1 MAENNNLSLFPGWRT
16 VQKIGTGSFG
26 SVYEIEREL
35 FGATE
40 RAALKV
46 ISIPKNNSE
55 IDELYSNGFDEAGVK
70 EHFDSV
76 LEGVVREYQI
86 MSEMKGHTNIVY
98 CDDIH
103 YVPKKD
109 GIGWNIFIKMELLT
123 PLSKALDED
132 ITEEDT
138 VRLGKDLCSALILCK
153 SRNILHRDIK
163 PQNVFV
169 SKDGDFKLGD
179 FGIAKVAE
187 YNTVGTRIGT
197 FHYMAPEVFNCEPY
211 GHAAD
216 IYSLG
221 LVLYWMLNE
230 RRVPF
235 VPLPPETPTVKE
247 MEEALMLRVGGKPLP
262 PPAHGSPAL
271 KKIVLK
277 ACAFEPADRYTSA
290 EELLADLSSLY
301 SPQMPA
307 RHDPAKKAKGRS
319 ITRLLPVIG
328 ITIGI
333 LLFYGFFALRDRK
346 QNTPVPS
353 EPPLAVP
360 SPLIST
366 PPDGPSDLPPVQ
378 PSSAP
383 VSTPA
388 GGGIPGQIGP
398 QSEGAIETFYQLLR
412 EGKLDDALLWMD
424 RYQSTA
430 PVQPGYRQW
439 IESYFPYCGEW
450 KLYQGDT
457 SLIAYSAGH
466 SESLSRIRSF
476 VTMEGQTATIH
487 LTDPDGKEYISL
499 DSPLGE
505 TNFSLTTDRS
515 RYYVR
520 INQLGH
526 FTYLQ
531 YSGDRSDTPS
541 SSCEYQTIA
550 PEEIPVQSP
559 QIFNP

>member
-1 MAENNNLSLFPGWRT
+1 MAENNNLSLFPGWKT
-16 VQKIGTGSFG
+16 VKKIGTGSFG

-35 FGATE
+35 FGKTE
-40 RAALKV
+40 TAALKV
-46 ISIPKNNSE
+46 ISIPKSNSE
-55 IDELYSNGFDEAGVK
+55 IEELYSNGFDEAGVK

-123 PLSKALDED
+123 PLSKALED
-132 ITEEDT
+132 DISEEDT

-211 GHAAD
+211 GHSAD

-221 LVLYWMLNE
+221 LVMYWMLNE

-235 VPLPPETPTVKE
+235 VPLPPQTPTVKE
-247 MEEALMLRVGGKPLP
+247 MEDALMLRVGGKPLP

-277 ACAFEPADRYTSA
+277 ACAFELKDRYASA

-301 SPQMPA
+301 SSQT
-307 RHDPAKKAKGRS
+307 PAKHEPAVKAKGRS
-319 ITRLLPVIG
+319 LRRLLPVAA
-328 ITIGI
+328 ITLCI
-333 LLFYGFFALRDRK
+333 LLFYAFFVWRDTRK
-346 QNTPVPS
+346 N
-353 EPPLAVP
+353 
-360 SPLIST
+360 
-366 PPDGPSDLPPVQ
+366 
-378 PSSAP
+378 SSAP
-383 VSTPA
+383 PEVNPPIPSAAVSPPPD
-388 GGGIPGQIGP
+388 IPGPATPLPPAPPSDTPVTAQGEP
-398 QSEGAIETFYQLLR
+398 RSDGLMEAFYQLLR
-412 EGKLDDALLWMD
+412 EGKLIDALDWM
-424 RYQSTA
+424 SEHEGSA
-430 PVQPGYRQW
+430 PVQPSYRQW
-439 IESYFPYCGEW
+439 IEACLPFCGEW

-457 SLIAYSAGH
+457 SLIAYSAGIT
-466 SESLSRIRSF
+466 ESLKNIRSY
-476 VTMEGQTATIH
+476 VTIEGQTVTIH
-487 LTDPDGKEYISL
+487 LTDINGNEYVTL

-505 TNFSLTTDRS
+505 TNFSLIADRS

-520 INQLGH
+520 LNQLGH
-526 FTYLQ
+526 FTYLR
-531 YSGDRSDTPS
+531 YSGDLSDTPA
-541 SSCEYQTIA
+541 SSCEYQA
-550 PEEIPVQSP
+550 VIPADIP
-559 QIFNP
+559 QATVIP

>member
-1 MAENNNLSLFPGWRT
+1 MAENNNLSLFPGWKT
-16 VQKIGTGSFG
+16 VKKIGTGSFG

-35 FGATE
+35 FGKTE
-40 RAALKV
+40 TAALKV
-46 ISIPKNNSE
+46 ISIPKSNSE
-55 IDELYSNGFDEAGVK
+55 IEELYSNGFDEAGVK

-123 PLSKALDED
+123 PLSKALED
-132 ITEEDT
+132 DISEEDT

-211 GHAAD
+211 GHSAD

-221 LVLYWMLNE
+221 LVMYWMLNE

-235 VPLPPETPTVKE
+235 VPLPPQTPTVKE
-247 MEEALMLRVGGKPLP
+247 MEDVLMLRVGGKPLP

-277 ACAFEPADRYTSA
+277 ACAFELKDRYASA

-301 SPQMPA
+301 SSQT
-307 RHDPAKKAKGRS
+307 PAKHEPAVKAKGRS
-319 ITRLLPVIG
+319 LRRLLPVAA
-328 ITIGI
+328 ITLCI
-333 LLFYGFFALRDRK
+333 LLFYAFFVWRDSRK
-346 QNTPVPS
+346 N
-353 EPPLAVP
+353 
-360 SPLIST
+360 
-366 PPDGPSDLPPVQ
+366 
-378 PSSAP
+378 SSAP
-383 VSTPA
+383 PEVNPPIPSAAVSPPPD
-388 GGGIPGQIGP
+388 IPGPATPLPPAPPSDTPVTGQGEP
-398 QSEGAIETFYQLLR
+398 RPDGLMEAFYQLLR
-412 EGKLDDALLWMD
+412 EGKLTDALDWM
-424 RYQSTA
+424 SEHEGSA
-430 PVQPGYRQW
+430 PVQPSYRQW
-439 IESYFPYCGEW
+439 IEACLPFCGEW

-457 SLIAYSAGH
+457 SLIAYSAGIT
-466 SESLSRIRSF
+466 ESLKNILSY
-476 VTMEGQTATIH
+476 VTIEGQTVTIH
-487 LTDPDGKEYISL
+487 LTDMDGNEYVTL

-505 TNFSLTTDRS
+505 TNFSLIADRS

-520 INQLGH
+520 LNQLGH
-526 FTYLQ
+526 FTYLR
-531 YSGDRSDTPS
+531 YSGDLSDTPA
-541 SSCEYQTIA
+541 SSCEYQA
-550 PEEIPVQSP
+550 VIPADIP
-559 QIFNP
+559 QATATP

>member
-1 MAENNNLSLFPGWRT
+1 MAENNNLSLFPGWKT
-16 VQKIGTGSFG
+16 VKKIGTGSFG

-35 FGATE
+35 FGKTE
-40 RAALKV
+40 TAALKV
-46 ISIPKNNSE
+46 ISIPKSNSE
-55 IDELYSNGFDEAGVK
+55 IEELYSNGFDEAGVK

-123 PLSKALDED
+123 PLSKALED
-132 ITEEDT
+132 DISEEDT

-211 GHAAD
+211 GHSAD

-221 LVLYWMLNE
+221 LVMYWMLNE

-235 VPLPPETPTVKE
+235 VPLPPQTPTVKE
-247 MEEALMLRVGGKPLP
+247 MEDALMLRVGGKPLP

-277 ACAFEPADRYTSA
+277 ACAFELKDRYASA

-301 SPQMPA
+301 SSQT
-307 RHDPAKKAKGRS
+307 PAKHEPAVKAKGRS
-319 ITRLLPVIG
+319 LRRLLPVAA
-328 ITIGI
+328 ITLCI
-333 LLFYGFFALRDRK
+333 LLFYAFFVWRDSRE
-346 QNTPVPS
+346 NSSAPPEVNPPIPSAAVSPPPNIPWPATPVP
-353 EPPLAVP
+353 PAP
-360 SPLIST
+360 
-366 PPDGPSDLPPVQ
+366 PSDTPV
-378 PSSAP
+378 
-383 VSTPA
+383 T
-388 GGGIPGQIGP
+388 GQGEP
-398 QSEGAIETFYQLLR
+398 RSDGLMEAFYQLLR
-412 EGKLDDALLWMD
+412 EGKLTDALDWM
-424 RYQSTA
+424 SEHEGSA
-430 PVQPGYRQW
+430 PVQPSYRQW
-439 IESYFPYCGEW
+439 IEACLPFCGEW

-457 SLIAYSAGH
+457 SLIAYSAGIT
-466 SESLSRIRSF
+466 ESLKNIRSY
-476 VTMEGQTATIH
+476 VTIEGQTVTIH
-487 LTDPDGKEYISL
+487 LTDMDGNEYVTL

-505 TNFSLTTDRS
+505 TNFSLIADRS

-520 INQLGH
+520 LNQLGH
-526 FTYLQ
+526 FTYLR
-531 YSGDRSDTPS
+531 YSGDLSDTPA
-541 SSCEYQTIA
+541 SSCEYQA
-550 PEEIPVQSP
+550 VIPADIP
-559 QIFNP
+559 QATVIP

>member
-1 MAENNNLSLFPGWRT
+1 MAENNNLSLFPGWKT
-16 VQKIGTGSFG
+16 VKKIGTGSFG

-35 FGATE
+35 FGKTE
-40 RAALKV
+40 TAALKV
-46 ISIPKNNSE
+46 ISIPKSNSE
-55 IDELYSNGFDEAGVK
+55 IEELYSNGFDEAGVK

-123 PLSKALDED
+123 PLSKALED
-132 ITEEDT
+132 DISEEDT

-211 GHAAD
+211 GHSAD

-221 LVLYWMLNE
+221 LVMYWMLNE

-235 VPLPPETPTVKE
+235 VPLPPQTY
-247 MEEALMLRVGGKPLP
+247 A
-262 PPAHGSPAL
+262 
-271 KKIVLK
+271 
-277 ACAFEPADRYTSA
+277 SA

-301 SPQMPA
+301 SSQT
-307 RHDPAKKAKGRS
+307 PAKHEPAVKAKGRS
-319 ITRLLPVIG
+319 LRRLLPVAA
-328 ITIGI
+328 ITLCI
-333 LLFYGFFALRDRK
+333 LLFYAFFVWRDTRK
-346 QNTPVPS
+346 NP
-353 EPPLAVP
+353 
-360 SPLIST
+360 
-366 PPDGPSDLPPVQ
+366 
-378 PSSAP
+378 SAP
-383 VSTPA
+383 PEVSTPIPSA
-388 GGGIPGQIGP
+388 AVSPPPDIPGPATPLPPAPPSDTPVTGQGEP
-398 QSEGAIETFYQLLR
+398 RSDGLMEAFYQLLR
-412 EGKLDDALLWMD
+412 EGKLTDALDWM
-424 RYQSTA
+424 SEHEGSA
-430 PVQPGYRQW
+430 PVQPSYRQW
-439 IESYFPYCGEW
+439 IEASLPFCGEW

-457 SLIAYSAGH
+457 SLIAYSAGIT
-466 SESLSRIRSF
+466 ESLKNIRSY
-476 VTMEGQTATIH
+476 VTIEGQTVTIH
-487 LTDPDGKEYISL
+487 LTDINGNEYVTL

-505 TNFSLTTDRS
+505 TNFSLIADRS

-520 INQLGH
+520 LNQLGH
-526 FTYLQ
+526 FTYLR
-531 YSGDRSDTPS
+531 YSGDLSDTPA
-541 SSCEYQTIA
+541 SSCEYQA
-550 PEEIPVQSP
+550 VIPADIP
-559 QIFNP
+559 QATATP

>member
-1 MAENNNLSLFPGWRT
+1 MAENNNLSLFPGWKT
-16 VQKIGTGSFG
+16 VKKIGTGSFG

-35 FGATE
+35 FGKTE
-40 RAALKV
+40 TAALKV
-46 ISIPKNNSE
+46 ISIPKSNSE
-55 IDELYSNGFDEAGVK
+55 IEELYSNGFDEAGVK

-123 PLSKALDED
+123 PLSKALED
-132 ITEEDT
+132 DISEEDT

-211 GHAAD
+211 GHSAD

-221 LVLYWMLNE
+221 LVMYWMLNE

-235 VPLPPETPTVKE
+235 VPLPPQTPTVKE
-247 MEEALMLRVGGKPLP
+247 MEDALMLRVGGKPLP

-277 ACAFEPADRYTSA
+277 ACAFELKDRYASA

-301 SPQMPA
+301 SSQT
-307 RHDPAKKAKGRS
+307 PAKHEPAVKAKGRS
-319 ITRLLPVIG
+319 LRRLLPVAA
-328 ITIGI
+328 ITLCI
-333 LLFYGFFALRDRK
+333 LLFYAFFVWRDTRK
-346 QNTPVPS
+346 N
-353 EPPLAVP
+353 
-360 SPLIST
+360 
-366 PPDGPSDLPPVQ
+366 
-378 PSSAP
+378 SSAP
-383 VSTPA
+383 PEVNPPIPSAAVSPPPD
-388 GGGIPGQIGP
+388 IPGPATPLPPAPPSDTPVTGQGEP
-398 QSEGAIETFYQLLR
+398 RSDGLMEAFYQLLR
-412 EGKLDDALLWMD
+412 EGKLTDALDWM
-424 RYQSTA
+424 SEHKGSA
-430 PVQPGYRQW
+430 PAQPSYRQW
-439 IESYFPYCGEW
+439 IEACPPFCGEW

-457 SLIAYSAGH
+457 SLIAYSAGIT
-466 SESLSRIRSF
+466 ESLKNIRSY
-476 VTMEGQTATIH
+476 VTIEGQTVTIH
-487 LTDPDGKEYISL
+487 LTDMDGNEYVTL

-505 TNFSLTTDRS
+505 TNFSLIADRS

-520 INQLGH
+520 LNQLGH
-526 FTYLQ
+526 FTYLR
-531 YSGDRSDTPS
+531 YSGDLSDTPA
-541 SSCEYQTIA
+541 SSCEYQA
-550 PEEIPVQSP
+550 VIPANIP
-559 QIFNP
+559 QATATP

>member
-1 MAENNNLSLFPGWRT
+1 MAENNNLSLFPGWKT
-16 VQKIGTGSFG
+16 VKKIGTGSFG

-35 FGATE
+35 FGKTE
-40 RAALKV
+40 TAALKV
-46 ISIPKNNSE
+46 ISIPKSNSE
-55 IDELYSNGFDEAGVK
+55 IEELYSNGFDEAGVK

-123 PLSKALDED
+123 PLSKALED
-132 ITEEDT
+132 DISEEDT

-211 GHAAD
+211 GHSAD

-221 LVLYWMLNE
+221 LVMYWMLNE

-235 VPLPPETPTVKE
+235 VPLPPQTPTVKE
-247 MEEALMLRVGGKPLP
+247 MEDALMLRVGGKPLP

-277 ACAFEPADRYTSA
+277 ACAFELKDRYASA

-301 SPQMPA
+301 SSQT
-307 RHDPAKKAKGRS
+307 PAKHEPAVKAKGRS
-319 ITRLLPVIG
+319 LRRLLPVAA
-328 ITIGI
+328 ITLCI
-333 LLFYGFFALRDRK
+333 LLFYAFFVWRDSRK
-346 QNTPVPS
+346 NSSAPPEVNPPIPSAAVSPPPNIPWPATPVP
-353 EPPLAVP
+353 PAP
-360 SPLIST
+360 
-366 PPDGPSDLPPVQ
+366 PSDTPV
-378 PSSAP
+378 
-383 VSTPA
+383 T
-388 GGGIPGQIGP
+388 GQGEP
-398 QSEGAIETFYQLLR
+398 RSDGLMEAFYQLLR
-412 EGKLDDALLWMD
+412 EGKLTDALDWM
-424 RYQSTA
+424 SEHEGSA
-430 PVQPGYRQW
+430 PVQPSYRQW
-439 IESYFPYCGEW
+439 IEACLPFCGEW

-457 SLIAYSAGH
+457 SLIAYSAGIT
-466 SESLSRIRSF
+466 ESLKNIRSY
-476 VTMEGQTATIH
+476 VTIEGQTVTIH
-487 LTDPDGKEYISL
+487 LTDINGNEYVTL

-505 TNFSLTTDRS
+505 TNFSLIADRS

-520 INQLGH
+520 LNQLGH
-526 FTYLQ
+526 FTYLR
-531 YSGDRSDTPS
+531 YSGDLSDTPA
-541 SSCEYQTIA
+541 SSCEYQA
-550 PEEIPVQSP
+550 VIPADIP
-559 QIFNP
+559 QATATQ

>member
-1 MAENNNLSLFPGWRT
+1 MAENNNLSLFPGWKT
-16 VQKIGTGSFG
+16 VKKIGTGSFG

-35 FGATE
+35 FGKTE
-40 RAALKV
+40 TAALKV
-46 ISIPKNNSE
+46 ISIPKSNSE
-55 IDELYSNGFDEAGVK
+55 IEELYSNGFDEAGVK

-123 PLSKALDED
+123 PLSKALED
-132 ITEEDT
+132 DISEEDT

-187 YNTVGTRIGT
+187 YNTVGNRIGT

-211 GHAAD
+211 GHSAD

-221 LVLYWMLNE
+221 LVMYWMLNE

-235 VPLPPETPTVKE
+235 VPLPPQTPTVKE
-247 MEEALMLRVGGKPLP
+247 MEDALMLRVGGKPLP

-277 ACAFEPADRYTSA
+277 ACAFELKDRYASA

-301 SPQMPA
+301 SSQT
-307 RHDPAKKAKGRS
+307 PAKHEPAVKAKGRS
-319 ITRLLPVIG
+319 LRRLLPVAA
-328 ITIGI
+328 ITLCI
-333 LLFYGFFALRDRK
+333 LLFYAFFAWRDTRK
-346 QNTPVPS
+346 N
-353 EPPLAVP
+353 
-360 SPLIST
+360 
-366 PPDGPSDLPPVQ
+366 
-378 PSSAP
+378 SSAP
-383 VSTPA
+383 PEVNPPIPSAAVSPPPN
-388 GGGIPGQIGP
+388 IPGPATPLPPAPPSDTPVTGQGEP
-398 QSEGAIETFYQLLR
+398 RSDGLMEAFYQLLR
-412 EGKLDDALLWMD
+412 EGKLTDALDWM
-424 RYQSTA
+424 SEHEGSA
-430 PVQPGYRQW
+430 PVQPSYRQW
-439 IESYFPYCGEW
+439 IEACLPFCGEW

-457 SLIAYSAGH
+457 SLIAYSAGIT
-466 SESLSRIRSF
+466 ESLKNILSY
-476 VTMEGQTATIH
+476 VTIEGQTVTIH
-487 LTDPDGKEYISL
+487 LTDINGNEYVTL

-505 TNFSLTTDRS
+505 TNFSLIADRS

-520 INQLGH
+520 LNQLGH
-526 FTYLQ
+526 FTYLR
-531 YSGDRSDTPS
+531 YSGDLSDTPA
-541 SSCEYQTIA
+541 SSCEYQA
-550 PEEIPVQSP
+550 VIPADIP
-559 QIFNP
+559 QATVIP

>member
-1 MAENNNLSLFPGWRT
+1 MAENNNLSLFPGWKT
-16 VQKIGTGSFG
+16 VKKIGTGSFG

-35 FGATE
+35 FGKTE
-40 RAALKV
+40 TAALKV
-46 ISIPKNNSE
+46 ISIPKSNSE
-55 IDELYSNGFDEAGVK
+55 IEELYSNGFDEAGVK

-123 PLSKALDED
+123 PLSKALED
-132 ITEEDT
+132 DISEEDT

-211 GHAAD
+211 GHSAD

-221 LVLYWMLNE
+221 LVMYWMLNE

-235 VPLPPETPTVKE
+235 VPLPPQTPTVKE
-247 MEEALMLRVGGKPLP
+247 MEDALMLRVGGKPLP

-277 ACAFEPADRYTSA
+277 ACAFELKDRYASA

-301 SPQMPA
+301 SSQT
-307 RHDPAKKAKGRS
+307 PAKHEPAVKAKGRS
-319 ITRLLPVIG
+319 LRRLLPVAA
-328 ITIGI
+328 ITLCI
-333 LLFYGFFALRDRK
+333 LLFYAFFVWRDTRK
-346 QNTPVPS
+346 N
-353 EPPLAVP
+353 
-360 SPLIST
+360 
-366 PPDGPSDLPPVQ
+366 
-378 PSSAP
+378 SSAP
-383 VSTPA
+383 PEVSTPIPSA
-388 GGGIPGQIGP
+388 AVSPPPDIPGPATPLPPAPPSDTPVTGQGEP
-398 QSEGAIETFYQLLR
+398 RSDGLMEAFYHLLR
-412 EGKLDDALLWMD
+412 EGKLTDALDWM
-424 RYQSTA
+424 SEHEGSA
-430 PVQPGYRQW
+430 PVQPSYRQW
-439 IESYFPYCGEW
+439 IEACLPFCGEW

-457 SLIAYSAGH
+457 SLIAYSAGIT
-466 SESLSRIRSF
+466 ESLKNIRSY
-476 VTMEGQTATIH
+476 VTIEGQTVTIH
-487 LTDPDGKEYISL
+487 LTDMDGNEYVTL

-505 TNFSLTTDRS
+505 TNFSLIADRS

-520 INQLGH
+520 LNQLGH
-526 FTYLQ
+526 FTYLR
-531 YSGDRSDTPS
+531 YSGDLSDTPA
-541 SSCEYQTIA
+541 SSCEYQA
-550 PEEIPVQSP
+550 VIPADIP
-559 QIFNP
+559 QATATP

>member
-1 MAENNNLSLFPGWRT
+1 MAENNNLSLFPGWKT
-16 VQKIGTGSFG
+16 VKKIGTGSFG

-35 FGATE
+35 FGKTE
-40 RAALKV
+40 TAALKV
-46 ISIPKNNSE
+46 ISIPKSNSE
-55 IDELYSNGFDEAGVK
+55 IEELYSNGFDEAGVK

-123 PLSKALDED
+123 PLSKALED
-132 ITEEDT
+132 DISEEDT

-187 YNTVGTRIGT
+187 YNTVGNRIGT

-211 GHAAD
+211 GHSAD

-221 LVLYWMLNE
+221 LVMYWMLNE

-235 VPLPPETPTVKE
+235 VPLPPQTPTVKE
-247 MEEALMLRVGGKPLP
+247 MEDALMLRVGGKPLP

-277 ACAFEPADRYTSA
+277 ACAFELKDRYASA

-301 SPQMPA
+301 SSQT
-307 RHDPAKKAKGRS
+307 PAKHEPAVKAKGRS
-319 ITRLLPVIG
+319 LRRLLPVAA
-328 ITIGI
+328 ITLCI
-333 LLFYGFFALRDRK
+333 LLFYAFFAWRDTRK
-346 QNTPVPS
+346 NSSAPPEVNPPIPSAAVSPPPNIPGPATPVP
-353 EPPLAVP
+353 PAP
-360 SPLIST
+360 
-366 PPDGPSDLPPVQ
+366 PSDTPV
-378 PSSAP
+378 
-383 VSTPA
+383 T
-388 GGGIPGQIGP
+388 GQGEP
-398 QSEGAIETFYQLLR
+398 RSDGLMEAFYQLLR
-412 EGKLDDALLWMD
+412 EGKLTDALDWM
-424 RYQSTA
+424 SEHEGSA
-430 PVQPGYRQW
+430 PVQPSYRQW
-439 IESYFPYCGEW
+439 IEACLPFCGEW

-457 SLIAYSAGH
+457 SLIAYSAGIT
-466 SESLSRIRSF
+466 ESLKNILSY
-476 VTMEGQTATIH
+476 VTIEGQTVTIH
-487 LTDPDGKEYISL
+487 LTDINGNEYVTL

-505 TNFSLTTDRS
+505 TNFSLIADRS

-520 INQLGH
+520 LNQLGH
-526 FTYLQ
+526 FTYLR
-531 YSGDRSDTPS
+531 YSGDLSDTPA
-541 SSCEYQTIA
+541 SSCEYQA
-550 PEEIPVQSP
+550 VIPADIP
-559 QIFNP
+559 QATVIP

>member
-1 MAENNNLSLFPGWRT
+1 MAENNNLSLFPGWKT
-16 VQKIGTGSFG
+16 VKKIGTGSFG

-35 FGATE
+35 FGKTE
-40 RAALKV
+40 TAALKV
-46 ISIPKNNSE
+46 ISIPKSNSE
-55 IDELYSNGFDEAGVK
+55 IEELYSNGFDEAGVK

-123 PLSKALDED
+123 PLSKALED
-132 ITEEDT
+132 DISEEDT

-197 FHYMAPEVFNCEPY
+197 FLYMAPAVFNCEPY
-211 GHAAD
+211 GHSAD

-221 LVLYWMLNE
+221 LVMYWMLNE

-235 VPLPPETPTVKE
+235 VPLPPQTPTVKE
-247 MEEALMLRVGGKPLP
+247 MEDALMLRVGGKPLP

-277 ACAFEPADRYTSA
+277 ACAFELKDRYASA

-301 SPQMPA
+301 SSQT
-307 RHDPAKKAKGRS
+307 PAKHEPAVKAKGRS
-319 ITRLLPVIG
+319 LRRLLPVAA
-328 ITIGI
+328 ITLCI
-333 LLFYGFFALRDRK
+333 LLFYAFFVWRDTRK
-346 QNTPVPS
+346 NSSAPPEVNPPIPSAAVSPPPNIPGPATPVP
-353 EPPLAVP
+353 PAP
-360 SPLIST
+360 
-366 PPDGPSDLPPVQ
+366 PSDTPV
-378 PSSAP
+378 
-383 VSTPA
+383 T
-388 GGGIPGQIGP
+388 GQGEP
-398 QSEGAIETFYQLLR
+398 RSDGLMETFYQLLR
-412 EGKLDDALLWMD
+412 EGKLTDALDWM
-424 RYQSTA
+424 SEHEGSA
-430 PVQPGYRQW
+430 PVQPSYRQW
-439 IESYFPYCGEW
+439 IEACLPFCGEW

-457 SLIAYSAGH
+457 SLIAYSAGIT
-466 SESLSRIRSF
+466 ESLKNIRSY
-476 VTMEGQTATIH
+476 VTIEGQTVTIH
-487 LTDPDGKEYISL
+487 LTDVNGNEYVTL

-505 TNFSLTTDRS
+505 TNFSLIADRS

-520 INQLGH
+520 LNQLGH
-526 FTYLQ
+526 FTYLR
-531 YSGDRSDTPS
+531 YSGDLSDTPA
-541 SSCEYQTIA
+541 SSCEYQAVIPADIPQATAA
-550 PEEIPVQSP
+550 P
-559 QIFNP
+559 

>member
-1 MAENNNLSLFPGWRT
+1 MAENNNLSLFPGWKT
-16 VQKIGTGSFG
+16 VKKIGTGSFG

-35 FGATE
+35 FGKTE
-40 RAALKV
+40 TAALKV
-46 ISIPKNNSE
+46 ISIPKSNSE
-55 IDELYSNGFDEAGVK
+55 IEELYSNGFDEAGVK

-123 PLSKALDED
+123 PLSKALED
-132 ITEEDT
+132 DISEEDT

-211 GHAAD
+211 GHSAD

-221 LVLYWMLNE
+221 LVMYWMLNE

-235 VPLPPETPTVKE
+235 VPLPPQTPTVKE
-247 MEEALMLRVGGKPLP
+247 MEDALMLRVGGKPLP

-277 ACAFEPADRYTSA
+277 ACAFELKDRYASA

-301 SPQMPA
+301 SSQT
-307 RHDPAKKAKGRS
+307 PAKHEPAVKAKGRS
-319 ITRLLPVIG
+319 LRRLLPVAA
-328 ITIGI
+328 ITLCI
-333 LLFYGFFALRDRK
+333 LLFYAFFVWRDTRK
-346 QNTPVPS
+346 N
-353 EPPLAVP
+353 
-360 SPLIST
+360 
-366 PPDGPSDLPPVQ
+366 
-378 PSSAP
+378 SSAP
-383 VSTPA
+383 PEVNPPIPSAAVSPPPD
-388 GGGIPGQIGP
+388 IPGPVTPLPPAPPSDTPVTAQGEP
-398 QSEGAIETFYQLLR
+398 RSDGLMEAFYQLLR
-412 EGKLDDALLWMD
+412 EGKLTDALDWM
-424 RYQSTA
+424 SEHEGSA
-430 PVQPGYRQW
+430 PVQPSYRQW
-439 IESYFPYCGEW
+439 IEACLPFCGEW

-457 SLIAYSAGH
+457 SLIAYSAGIT
-466 SESLSRIRSF
+466 ESLKNIRSY
-476 VTMEGQTATIH
+476 VTIEGQTVTIH
-487 LTDPDGKEYISL
+487 LTDMDGNEYVTL

-505 TNFSLTTDRS
+505 TNFSLIADRS

-520 INQLGH
+520 LNQLGH
-526 FTYLQ
+526 FTYLR
-531 YSGDRSDTPS
+531 YSGDLSETPA
-541 SSCEYQTIA
+541 SSCEYQA
-550 PEEIPVQSP
+550 VIPADIP
-559 QIFNP
+559 QATVTP

>member
-1 MAENNNLSLFPGWRT
+1 MAENNNLSLFPGWKT
-16 VQKIGTGSFG
+16 VKKIGTGSFG

-35 FGATE
+35 FGKTE
-40 RAALKV
+40 TAALKV
-46 ISIPKNNSE
+46 ISIPKSNSE
-55 IDELYSNGFDEAGVK
+55 IEELYSNGFDEAGVK

-123 PLSKALDED
+123 PLSKALED
-132 ITEEDT
+132 DISEEDT

-211 GHAAD
+211 GHSAD

-221 LVLYWMLNE
+221 LVMYWMLNE

-235 VPLPPETPTVKE
+235 VPLPPQTPTVKE
-247 MEEALMLRVGGKPLP
+247 MEDALMLRVGGKPLP

-277 ACAFEPADRYTSA
+277 ACAFELKDRYASA

-301 SPQMPA
+301 SSQT
-307 RHDPAKKAKGRS
+307 PAKHEPAVKAKGRS
-319 ITRLLPVIG
+319 LRRLLPVAA
-328 ITIGI
+328 ITLCI
-333 LLFYGFFALRDRK
+333 LLFYAFFVWRDTRK
-346 QNTPVPS
+346 NSSAPPEVNPPIPSAAVSPPPDIPGPATPVPPAPPS
-353 EPPLAVP
+353 DTPGTGQGEPR
-360 SPLIST
+360 
-366 PPDGPSDLPPVQ
+366 PDGLME
-378 PSSAP
+378 A
-383 VSTPA
+383 
-388 GGGIPGQIGP
+388 
-398 QSEGAIETFYQLLR
+398 FYQLLR
-412 EGKLDDALLWMD
+412 EGKLTDALDWM
-424 RYQSTA
+424 SEHEGSA
-430 PVQPGYRQW
+430 PVQPSYRQW
-439 IESYFPYCGEW
+439 IEACLPFCGEW

-457 SLIAYSAGH
+457 SLIAYSAGIT
-466 SESLSRIRSF
+466 ESLKNIRSY
-476 VTMEGQTATIH
+476 VTIEGQTVTIH
-487 LTDPDGKEYISL
+487 LTDMDGNEYVTL

-505 TNFSLTTDRS
+505 TNFSLIADRS

-520 INQLGH
+520 LNQLGH
-526 FTYLQ
+526 FTYLR
-531 YSGDRSDTPS
+531 YSGDLSDTPA
-541 SSCEYQTIA
+541 SSCEYQA
-550 PEEIPVQSP
+550 VIPADIP
-559 QIFNP
+559 QATATP

>member
-1 MAENNNLSLFPGWRT
+1 MAENNNLSLFPGWKT
-16 VQKIGTGSFG
+16 VKKIGTGSFG

-35 FGATE
+35 FGKTE
-40 RAALKV
+40 TAALKV
-46 ISIPKNNSE
+46 ISIPKSNSE
-55 IDELYSNGFDEAGVK
+55 IEELYSNGFDEAGVK

-123 PLSKALDED
+123 PLSKALED
-132 ITEEDT
+132 DISEEDT

-211 GHAAD
+211 GHSAD

-221 LVLYWMLNE
+221 LVMYWMLNE

-235 VPLPPETPTVKE
+235 VPLPPQTPTVKE
-247 MEEALMLRVGGKPLP
+247 MEDALMLRVGGKPLP
-262 PPAHGSPAL
+262 LPAHGSPAL

-277 ACAFEPADRYTSA
+277 ACAFELKDRYASA

-301 SPQMPA
+301 SSQT
-307 RHDPAKKAKGRS
+307 PAKHEPAVKAKGRS
-319 ITRLLPVIG
+319 LRRLLPVAA
-328 ITIGI
+328 ITLCI
-333 LLFYGFFALRDRK
+333 LLFYAFFVWRDTRK
-346 QNTPVPS
+346 N
-353 EPPLAVP
+353 
-360 SPLIST
+360 
-366 PPDGPSDLPPVQ
+366 
-378 PSSAP
+378 SSAP
-383 VSTPA
+383 PEVNPPIPSAAVSPPPD
-388 GGGIPGQIGP
+388 IPGPATPLPPAPPSDTPVTGQGEP
-398 QSEGAIETFYQLLR
+398 RSDGLMEAFYQLLR
-412 EGKLDDALLWMD
+412 EGKLTDALDWM
-424 RYQSTA
+424 SEHKGSA
-430 PVQPGYRQW
+430 PVQPSYRQW
-439 IESYFPYCGEW
+439 IEACLPFCGEW

-457 SLIAYSAGH
+457 SLIAYSAGIT
-466 SESLSRIRSF
+466 ESLKNILSY
-476 VTMEGQTATIH
+476 VTIEGQTVTIH
-487 LTDPDGKEYISL
+487 LTDINGNEYVTL

-505 TNFSLTTDRS
+505 TNFSLIADRS

-520 INQLGH
+520 LNQLGH
-526 FTYLQ
+526 FTYLR
-531 YSGDRSDTPS
+531 YSGDLSDTPA
-541 SSCEYQTIA
+541 SSCEYQA
-550 PEEIPVQSP
+550 VIPADIP
-559 QIFNP
+559 QATATP

>member
-1 MAENNNLSLFPGWRT
+1 MAENNNLSLFPGWKT
-16 VQKIGTGSFG
+16 VKKIGTGSFG

-35 FGATE
+35 FGKTE
-40 RAALKV
+40 TAALKV
-46 ISIPKNNSE
+46 ISIPKSNSE
-55 IDELYSNGFDEAGVK
+55 IEELYSNGFDEAGVK

-123 PLSKALDED
+123 PLSKALED
-132 ITEEDT
+132 DISEEDT

-211 GHAAD
+211 GHSAD

-221 LVLYWMLNE
+221 LVMYWMLNE

-235 VPLPPETPTVKE
+235 VPLPPQTPTVKE
-247 MEEALMLRVGGKPLP
+247 MEDALMLRVGGKPLP

-277 ACAFEPADRYTSA
+277 ACAFELKDRYASA

-301 SPQMPA
+301 SSQT
-307 RHDPAKKAKGRS
+307 PAKHEPAVKAKGRS
-319 ITRLLPVIG
+319 LRRLLPVAA
-328 ITIGI
+328 ITLCI
-333 LLFYGFFALRDRK
+333 LLFYAFFVWRDTRK
-346 QNTPVPS
+346 NSSAPPEVNPPIPSAAVSPPPDIPGPATPVP
-353 EPPLAVP
+353 PAP
-360 SPLIST
+360 
-366 PPDGPSDLPPVQ
+366 PSDTPV
-378 PSSAP
+378 
-383 VSTPA
+383 T
-388 GGGIPGQIGP
+388 GQGEP
-398 QSEGAIETFYQLLR
+398 RSDGLMEAFYQLLR
-412 EGKLDDALLWMD
+412 EGKLTDALDWM
-424 RYQSTA
+424 SEHEGSA
-430 PVQPGYRQW
+430 PVQPSYRQW
-439 IESYFPYCGEW
+439 IEACLPFCGEW

-457 SLIAYSAGH
+457 SLIAYSAGIT
-466 SESLSRIRSF
+466 ESLKNIRSY
-476 VTMEGQTATIH
+476 VTIEGQTVTIH
-487 LTDPDGKEYISL
+487 LTDINGNEYVTL

-505 TNFSLTTDRS
+505 TNFSLIADRS

-520 INQLGH
+520 LNQLGH
-526 FTYLQ
+526 FTYLR
-531 YSGDRSDTPS
+531 YSGDLSDTPA
-541 SSCEYQTIA
+541 SSCEYQA
-550 PEEIPVQSP
+550 VIPADIP
-559 QIFNP
+559 QATATP

>member
-1 MAENNNLSLFPGWRT
+1 MAENNNLSLFPGWKT
-16 VQKIGTGSFG
+16 VKKIGTGSFG

-35 FGATE
+35 FGKTE
-40 RAALKV
+40 TAALKV
-46 ISIPKNNSE
+46 ISIPKSNSE
-55 IDELYSNGFDEAGVK
+55 IEELYSNGFDEAGVK

-123 PLSKALDED
+123 PLSKALED
-132 ITEEDT
+132 DISEEDT

-211 GHAAD
+211 GHSAD

-221 LVLYWMLNE
+221 LVMYWMLNE

-235 VPLPPETPTVKE
+235 VPLPPQTPTVKE
-247 MEEALMLRVGGKPLP
+247 MEDALMLRVGGKPLP

-277 ACAFEPADRYTSA
+277 ACAFELKDRYASA

-301 SPQMPA
+301 SSQT
-307 RHDPAKKAKGRS
+307 PAKHEPAVKAKGRS
-319 ITRLLPVIG
+319 IRRVLPVAAIALC
-328 ITIGI
+328 I
-333 LLFYGFFALRDRK
+333 LLFYAFFVWRDTRK
-346 QNTPVPS
+346 NPSSPPEASPPVPSAAVNLPPADPGPATPVP
-353 EPPLAVP
+353 PTHPLE
-360 SPLIST
+360 
-366 PPDGPSDLPPVQ
+366 
-378 PSSAP
+378 
-383 VSTPA
+383 TPA
-388 GGGIPGQIGP
+388 LGQGEP
-398 QSEGAIETFYQLLR
+398 RSEGLMESFYQLLR
-412 EGKLDDALLWMD
+412 EGKLTEALDWMTEHEG
-424 RYQSTA
+424 SA
-430 PVQPGYRQW
+430 PVQPTYRQW
-439 IESYFPYCGEW
+439 IEACLPFCGEW

-457 SLIAYSAGH
+457 SLIAYSAGIT
-466 SESLSRIRSF
+466 ESLTGIRSF
-476 VTMEGQTATIH
+476 VTIEGQTVTIH
-487 LTDPDGKEYISL
+487 LTDTNGNEYVTL

-505 TNFSLTTDRS
+505 TNFSLIADRS

-520 INQLGH
+520 LNQLGH
-526 FTYLQ
+526 FTYLR
-531 YSGDRSDTPS
+531 YSGDLSDTPA
-541 SSCEYQTIA
+541 SSCEYQSVIPADAPQETIV
-550 PEEIPVQSP
+550 P
-559 QIFNP
+559 

>member
-1 MAENNNLSLFPGWRT
+1 MAENNNLSLFPGWKT
-16 VQKIGTGSFG
+16 VKKIGTGSFG

-35 FGATE
+35 FGKTE
-40 RAALKV
+40 TAALKV
-46 ISIPKNNSE
+46 ISIPKSNSE
-55 IDELYSNGFDEAGVK
+55 IEELYSNGFDEAGVK

-123 PLSKALDED
+123 PLSKALED
-132 ITEEDT
+132 DISEEDT

-211 GHAAD
+211 GHSAD

-221 LVLYWMLNE
+221 LVMYWMLNE

-235 VPLPPETPTVKE
+235 VPLPPQTPTVKE
-247 MEEALMLRVGGKPLP
+247 MEDVLMLRVGGKPLP

-277 ACAFEPADRYTSA
+277 ACAFELKDRYASA

-301 SPQMPA
+301 SSQT
-307 RHDPAKKAKGRS
+307 PAKHEPAVKAKGRS
-319 ITRLLPVIG
+319 LRRLLPVAA
-328 ITIGI
+328 ITLCI
-333 LLFYGFFALRDRK
+333 LLFYAFFVWRDSRK
-346 QNTPVPS
+346 NSSAPPEVNPPIPSAAVSPPPNIPGPATPVPPAPPS
-353 EPPLAVP
+353 DTPVTGQGEPR
-360 SPLIST
+360 
-366 PPDGPSDLPPVQ
+366 PDGLME
-378 PSSAP
+378 A
-383 VSTPA
+383 
-388 GGGIPGQIGP
+388 
-398 QSEGAIETFYQLLR
+398 FYQLLR
-412 EGKLDDALLWMD
+412 EGKLTDALDWM
-424 RYQSTA
+424 SEHEGSA
-430 PVQPGYRQW
+430 PVQPSYRQW
-439 IESYFPYCGEW
+439 IEACLPFCGEW

-457 SLIAYSAGH
+457 SLIAYSAGIT
-466 SESLSRIRSF
+466 ESLKNILSY
-476 VTMEGQTATIH
+476 VTIEGQTVTIH
-487 LTDPDGKEYISL
+487 LTDINGNEYVTL

-505 TNFSLTTDRS
+505 TNFSLIADRS

-520 INQLGH
+520 LNQLGH
-526 FTYLQ
+526 FTYLR
-531 YSGDRSDTPS
+531 YSGDLSETPA
-541 SSCEYQTIA
+541 SSCEYQA
-550 PEEIPVQSP
+550 VIPADIP
-559 QIFNP
+559 QATVMP